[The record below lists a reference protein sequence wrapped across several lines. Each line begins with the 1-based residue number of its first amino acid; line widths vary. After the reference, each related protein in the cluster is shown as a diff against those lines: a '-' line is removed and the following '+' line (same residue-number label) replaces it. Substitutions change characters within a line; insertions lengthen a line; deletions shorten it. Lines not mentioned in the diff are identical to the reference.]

1 MSDFCP
7 DGYLPSQEA
16 SFRAA
21 KFWFPEQMASLEA
34 TVAPELQTKAESN
47 LYAAVRAFS
56 QQRVSDAWRHAV
68 EEIVSQTARRL
79 RNFLHQGTLKA
90 YYFADDG
97 RRHPV
102 SSDFWAT
109 AQANGVLESGTFWP
123 FGGPSRVLER
133 RPNFPLFLVQSELGV
148 LLSEELAEK
157 RQFPQGRRPELAAAY
172 RAPEIAMLPNRQ
184 AQRRAISELEQFRQ
198 YRITDRLFREA
209 ERASGPRDSGSKR
222 RQHD

>member
-1 MSDFCP
+1 LRMMAAATP
-7 DGYLPSQEA
+7 YLAIFGPQRRPMVYWS
-16 SFRAA
+16 RAH
-21 KFWFPEQMASLEA
+21 F
-34 TVAPELQTKAESN
+34 
-47 LYAAVRAFS
+47 
-56 QQRVSDAWRHAV
+56 
-68 EEIVSQTARRL
+68 
-79 RNFLHQGTLKA
+79 
-90 YYFADDG
+90 
-97 RRHPV
+97 
-102 SSDFWAT
+102 
-109 AQANGVLESGTFWP
+109 
-123 FGGPSRVLER
+123 GPSADQAAYLSGGQI
-133 RPNFPLFLVQSELGV
+133 FPFLVQSELGV